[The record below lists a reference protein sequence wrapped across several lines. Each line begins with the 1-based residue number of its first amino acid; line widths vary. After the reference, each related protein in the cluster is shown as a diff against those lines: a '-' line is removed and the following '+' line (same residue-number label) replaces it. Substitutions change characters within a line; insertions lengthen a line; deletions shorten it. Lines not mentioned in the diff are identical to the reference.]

1 MPRLTL
7 CINPDVKEK
16 QHHGC
21 AIMPKQRAAG
31 GHRREDAARVLRF
44 WSPFNRTYPGNVTY
58 PSS

>member
-1 MPRLTL
+1 MTL

>member
-1 MPRLTL
+1 MKPNPSQKRKAVRDLKLPRLTL
-7 CINPDVKEK
+7 CINPDVKEE

-44 WSPFNRTYPGNVTY
+44 
-58 PSS
+58 